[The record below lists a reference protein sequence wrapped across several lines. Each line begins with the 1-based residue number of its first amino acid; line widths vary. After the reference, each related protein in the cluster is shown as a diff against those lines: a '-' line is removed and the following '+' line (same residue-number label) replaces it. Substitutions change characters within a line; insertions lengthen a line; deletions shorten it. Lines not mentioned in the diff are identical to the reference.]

1 MTFRRRVRTIYGKEL
16 VDLLRDRRTLIAM
29 IVVPIFLYPVL
40 MLGSLQAITV
50 QTQALGQRAIIVAGL
65 GGADGPQAESLAHL
79 QYEYDRIRALEPSAT
94 PASKA
99 PAASSESAPGDAP
112 AAEVEDSAASP
123 PPLQLSWTP
132 CASVEEI
139 EQCVRDRSAHVGVVF
154 EEGLTFSPDRRN
166 RIRILYDREEPRSAT
181 AHARL
186 EDVIARVAAR
196 INDERRE
203 ALRLPATYFDP
214 FEVTATNLASPSSIL
229 GQILPLILVLMTI
242 TGAIYPAIDITAGER
257 ERGTLETILACPV
270 PVIDLIVGKFLVVAT
285 IAILGAAL
293 NLGSVCATVYFG
305 GFNEL
310 IATAGQGIP
319 YGQLALILLC
329 LIPFAVLMSAIMMAV
344 CSYARTFKEAQN
356 YVTPVILAVLI
367 PGGFAALPAT
377 ELRGMMLVVPVG
389 NMVLLT
395 RELLI
400 GAPVGTSE
408 LLTVLLSTTL
418 YASAAVAVAA
428 KVFGK
433 ESVVF
438 ADVESLRSTFDR
450 RLIQPSPRPSL
461 TMALVVTAVLFPAW
475 FFLQSWLQ
483 STRGAENGLGA
494 LRRTFAAMPVM
505 FVAVPALVAAYW
517 KVDLR
522 GAFGLG
528 GASVRAWAGAVLL
541 GMSSWIVAREM
552 VVFQHNWFGMSDLAA
567 DSAAALERLLRDLS
581 PVELVILLGL
591 IPAVCEE
598 ALFRGFLLGAMR
610 SGVRKMTAIAAS
622 AAVFAVFHFI
632 LAKLPVTFLL
642 GAMLGWVCW
651 TTRSILPGVIVHFM
665 HNTILTLSAA
675 HREWF
680 SFLPQPQEGAQD
692 HLPAGVVLS
701 AIAIFTAGCVLIG
714 RSAPKATGGSAA

>member
-79 QYEYDRIRALEPSAT
+79 QHEYDRIRALEP
-94 PASKA
+94 PAPRAENDLAA
-99 PAASSESAPGDAP
+99 PTESAPSGGAAADA
-112 AAEVEDSAASP
+112 DQTSAA
-123 PPLQLSWTP
+123 PPLQLSWAP
-132 CASVEEI
+132 CGSVEEI
-139 EQCVRDRSAHVGVVF
+139 EQRVRDRSAHVGLVF
-154 EEGLTFSPDRRN
+154 EEALTLSPDRRN
-166 RIRILYDREEPRSAT
+166 LVRILYDREEPRSAT

-203 ALRLPATYFDP
+203 ALRLPPTYFDP

-270 PVIDLIVGKFLVVAT
+270 PVIDLIVGKFLVVTT

-329 LIPFAVLMSAIMMAV
+329 LVPFAVLMSAIMMAV

-428 KVFGK
+428 QVFGK

-475 FFLQSWLQ
+475 FFLQSWMQ
-483 STRGAENGLGA
+483 STRGAEDGIGA

-505 FVAVPALVAAYW
+505 FVAAPALVAAYW
-517 KVDLR
+517 KVNLR
-522 GAFGLG
+522 GAFCLG
-528 GASVRAWAGAVLL
+528 GASVGAWAGALLL
-541 GMSSWIVAREM
+541 GTSSWIVAREL
-552 VVFQHNWFGMSDLAA
+552 VVLQHNWFGMSDLAA

-581 PVELVILLGL
+581 SVELVVMLGL

-610 SGVRKMTAIAAS
+610 SGVRKMTAIAVS

-642 GAMLGWVCW
+642 GALLGWVCW
-651 TTRSILPGVIVHFM
+651 TTRSILPGVLIHFL
-665 HNTILTLSAA
+665 HNSILTLSAA

-692 HLPAGVVLS
+692 HLPAVVIVP
-701 AIAIFTAGCVLIG
+701 AIALFTAGCVLIG
-714 RSAPKATGGSAA
+714 RSAAKTAGGGAD